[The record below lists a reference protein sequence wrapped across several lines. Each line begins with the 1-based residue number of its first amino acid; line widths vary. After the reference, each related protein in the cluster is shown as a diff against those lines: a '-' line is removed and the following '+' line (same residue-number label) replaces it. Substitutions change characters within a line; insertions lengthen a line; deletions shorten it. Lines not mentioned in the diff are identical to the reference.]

1 MYRNSTAE
9 DGNPIKRFIY
19 GTAEDG
25 NQINK
30 LGDNTAEVGNL
41 MNRFIYGIA
50 EDGTPINKF
59 KDNTAEVGNP
69 INKYLDCITENKNA
83 VSGFRNGIE
92 QIIVRLP
99 KSYTQTIGQI
109 HFVAGLYIEGFIKL
123 RYIWEWSVNAE
134 FCRRVNIG
142 QYTICQFF
150 LTNCV

>member
-30 LGDNTAEVGNL
+30 LGDNTAEVG
-41 MNRFIYGIA
+41 
-50 EDGTPINKF
+50 T
-59 KDNTAEVGNP
+59 P

-92 QIIVRLP
+92 QIKVRLP
-99 KSYTQTIGQI
+99 KSYTQAIGQI

-123 RYIWEWSVNAE
+123 RYIWEWAVNAE